1 MNREWRIIQL
11 SPLLTFER
19 QPKWIVS
26 RKKLTDS
33 EVETIQLTRFRYN
46 FENELGLSG
55 DGSLII
61 GVVTIPG
68 ATKEEA
74 NAECIRLNDGK
85 NLFEELFCNEQEAN
99 NG

>member
-1 MNREWRIIQL
+1 MSREWRIIQL

-19 QPKWIVS
+19 QSKWIVS

-33 EVETIQLTRFRYN
+33 EVEAMQLTHFRYN
-46 FENELGLSG
+46 FEDELGLSG
-55 DGSLII
+55 DGCLII

-68 ATKEEA
+68 ATKEEV
-74 NAECIRLNDGK
+74 NAECTRLNDGK
-85 NLFEELFCNEQEAN
+85 NLFEELFYTEEEAN

>member
-1 MNREWRIIQL
+1 MSKEWRIVQL
-11 SPLLTFER
+11 SPLLTFEKQSR
-19 QPKWIVS
+19 WIVS
-26 RKKLTDS
+26 RKKLSDL
-33 EVETIQLTRFRYN
+33 EVETMQLTRFRYN

-68 ATKEEA
+68 ATKEEVET
-74 NAECIRLNDGK
+74 ECMRLNNGK
-85 NLFEELFCNEQEAN
+85 KLFEELFCLEEDN